1 MTRAEDRRERR
12 AALSR
17 RWAPLA
23 AAILTPLFALL
34 IGTDLAHALL
44 LGGALVV
51 ATLVSKALP
60 YGNRAAWP
68 VLPYG
73 RRAGARRDVSSLTWT
88 MIDRSGSLSSTGE
101 QRLRTV
107 LTAELELRG
116 VDLGSAGGREQAAT
130 VVGGGVA
137 GWLTDPDAPTP
148 DPRAVRRTIAHVLEE
163 NGTTPKKGIS

>member
-17 RWAPLA
+17 RWAPVA
-23 AAILTPLFALL
+23 AAIVTPAFALL
-34 IGTDLAHALL
+34 IGADLPHALL
-44 LGGALVV
+44 LGGVLVV

-60 YGNRAAWP
+60 YGSRAAWP

-88 MIDRSGSLSSTGE
+88 MVDRSGSISSSGE

-107 LTAELELRG
+107 LTEALELRG
-116 VDLGSAGGREQAAT
+116 VDLDSTDGREQAAG
-130 VVGGGVA
+130 VVGAGVA
-137 GWLTDPDAPTP
+137 RWLTDPEAPTP
-148 DPRAVRRTIAHVLEE
+148 DPRAVRQTIAGVLET
-163 NGTTPKKGIS
+163 NGTTEKKGIS

>member
-23 AAILTPLFALL
+23 AAIVTPLFALL
-34 IGTDLAHALL
+34 IGADLPHALL
-44 LGGALVV
+44 LGGGLVV

-88 MIDRSGSLSSTGE
+88 MIDRSGSISSTGE
-101 QRLRTV
+101 QRLRRV
-107 LTAELELRG
+107 LTDALELRG
-116 VDLGSAGGREQAAT
+116 VDLHSTGGRDQAAA
-130 VVGGGVA
+130 VVGSGVA

-148 DPRAVRRTIAHVLEE
+148 DPRAVRRTIAQVLEE